1 MMSDSQQP
9 DPNLGYPDRE
19 TRNFDILGAW
29 MSSDP
34 NLAMRVDFSA
44 AECETGVVCG

>member
-19 TRNFDILGAW
+19 TRNFDILGGLDVFG
-29 MSSDP
+29 SE
-34 NLAMRVDFSA
+34 FSN
-44 AECETGVVCG
+44 EGGFLGG